1 MWRWSRVLD
10 HNNGLVLYTDD
21 DLRNG
26 SFFVCNPVTRRWK
39 CLPRCPSGDEWRW
52 HLHAFLVFHPAVSK
66 HYRVLL
72 VSRKPKKEVDGAEW
86 PPSRWRCHEFSS
98 RTGRWQEKVFVRE
111 GEAAGT
117 VANLTM
123 DYLPYSMEPRW
134 RFSAYW
140 QGNLYVHCHDATY
153 RVIKSPIDRTVC
165 YSDVKSFLGRSEKG
179 VYFAAIYKWQ
189 LRVWILD
196 TGSSPY
202 RAEWVLKHNRVLK
215 PDDWYAAANDYHRIQ
230 LDGPWILDENEKR
243 KTRADVDWSSDDDD
257 VIQTVDSAQEFV
269 AEERIDLYKNK
280 TPDEFESNSN
290 SNSRYYSL
298 RPAIFDVLASSKNP
312 EIFVV
317 LDSRYYYSGLPD
329 DTELESSMAKTPDL
343 HHSSPPLPSPPPSPP
358 KRVHR
363 PCNRLARGGEA
374 VTVNM
379 GEAVKF
385 VPSAREV
392 GEGGAVAITMGFAVA
407 VTMGFTV
414 SARCAMG
421 ARGQGRRSRRRH
433 LVFCRRREICHGR
446 MRKPPTKRKL
456 RECGFWCGDKGEKE
470 GMREREGM
478 DGGWEHRIHTGC
490 H

>member
-1 MWRWSRVLD
+1 MDLAAALHDDALAAVLGRLPARSLAASRRVCKAWRDLVDDRHGQLLLRLRILLPHAVCGIFVNYQDHGKPHFFARPAAATAAGPRIDGEFDFIDDQKRMWRWSRVLD

-117 VANLTM
+117 IANLTM

-140 QGNLYVHCHDATY
+140 QGNLYVHCHGEYVARMSLSDATY

-179 VYFAAIYKWQ
+179 VYFVAIYKWQ

-215 PDDWYAAANDYHRIQ
+215 PDDCY
-230 LDGPWILDENEKR
+230 L
-243 KTRADVDWSSDDDD
+243 
-257 VIQTVDSAQEFV
+257 
-269 AEERIDLYKNK
+269 
-280 TPDEFESNSN
+280 
-290 SNSRYYSL
+290 SL
-298 RPAIFDVLASSKNP
+298 IPVL
-312 EIFVV
+312 
-317 LDSRYYYSGLPD
+317 
-329 DTELESSMAKTPDL
+329 
-343 HHSSPPLPSPPPSPP
+343 
-358 KRVHR
+358 
-363 PCNRLARGGEA
+363 
-374 VTVNM
+374 
-379 GEAVKF
+379 
-385 VPSAREV
+385 
-392 GEGGAVAITMGFAVA
+392 
-407 VTMGFTV
+407 
-414 SARCAMG
+414 
-421 ARGQGRRSRRRH
+421 
-433 LVFCRRREICHGR
+433 
-446 MRKPPTKRKL
+446 
-456 RECGFWCGDKGEKE
+456 
-470 GMREREGM
+470 
-478 DGGWEHRIHTGC
+478 
-490 H
+490 